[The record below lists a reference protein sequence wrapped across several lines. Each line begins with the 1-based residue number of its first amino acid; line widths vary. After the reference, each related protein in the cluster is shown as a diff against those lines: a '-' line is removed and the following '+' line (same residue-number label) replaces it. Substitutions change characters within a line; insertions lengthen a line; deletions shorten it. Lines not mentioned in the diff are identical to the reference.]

1 MSLKAKLFLSNI
13 ILLFFPGIIIFL
25 LARNWAGIY
34 NDYIQSR
41 LMILIFIVILGLL
54 IMVSTLL
61 SYFISESILNPLRKL
76 RMAANEIKN
85 DNLDYTI
92 EYETRDEFYDV
103 IKEFNEMRQKLKRT
117 LEENLKYEEEKKHF
131 TASITH
137 DLKTPIT
144 VIQGYIEGILDNVAN
159 TPEKQKKYLTTIYK
173 KTKDINKLVDDLFI
187 ISKLDLKKISFNFTN
202 VRIVEYLNE
211 IFSEIE
217 FDIIEKSVK
226 IELNLLFDAIVKI
239 DKLETFRVMQ
249 NLIQNSIKYKSLD
262 DVKIKIE
269 TRDSDNNVLIIFQ
282 DNGIGINKENEQKI
296 FESFFRE
303 DVSRKH
309 GEGSGLGL
317 AIAKKIIEA
326 QNGRIWA
333 RNREK
338 GLAIYIS
345 FEKVLDKN

>member
-1 MSLKAKLFLSNI
+1 MTIRVKLFLSNI
-13 ILLFFPGIIIFL
+13 MLLFFPGIIIFL
-25 LARNWAGIY
+25 LVKNWVNIY
-34 NDYIQSR
+34 DDYVQSR
-41 LMILIFIVILGLL
+41 LMLLIFMVIVTLLIVIS
-54 IMVSTLL
+54 VLL

-85 DNLDYTI
+85 DNLDYTM

-173 KTKDINKLVDDLFI
+173 KTEDINKLVDDLFI

-202 VRIVEYLNE
+202 VRIVQYLNE
-211 IFSEIE
+211 ILSEIE
-217 FDIIEKSVK
+217 FDIVEKNVK
-226 IELNLLFDAIVKI
+226 IELNLSFDAVVRI

-249 NLIQNSIKYKSLD
+249 NLIQNSIKYKGLD

-269 TRDSDNNVLIIFQ
+269 TKDSGNNVLIIFE

-303 DVSRKH
+303 DASRKH

-326 QNGRIWA
+326 QEGHIWA
-333 RNREK
+333 RSREK

-345 FEKVLDKN
+345 FEKILDKN